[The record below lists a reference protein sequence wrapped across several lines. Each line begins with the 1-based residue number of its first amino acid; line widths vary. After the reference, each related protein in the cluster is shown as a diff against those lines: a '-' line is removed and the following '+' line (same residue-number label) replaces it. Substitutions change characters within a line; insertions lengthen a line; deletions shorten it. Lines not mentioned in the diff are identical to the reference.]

1 MIIHKNRKKFYV
13 DISHNFMIK
22 KINIKAKIQ
31 KIYTMKHV
39 AFKSVSQKNH
49 VSEQYLMILGSIHY
63 IILDIIYMI

>member
-1 MIIHKNRKKFYV
+1 
-13 DISHNFMIK
+13 MIK

-63 IILDIIYMI
+63 IILDLKINVA